1 MRGPIAILLASSMAC
16 AGAGGAP
23 EAEVAVRAPAEG
35 KYDYIANLP
44 GQQVRGTLSVV
55 GDTIIVDPMADYC
68 RPTVR
73 TPDPLA
79 IHYTCN
85 GPGSFEQIY
94 LRIDRRNPAQLS
106 KWSATYR
113 VQRQR
118 DVCAQY
124 AIRDGRQVCVLT
136 KTEMY
141 ETTESRTGNLQVRK
155 LP

>member
-1 MRGPIAILLASSMAC
+1 
-16 AGAGGAP
+16 
-23 EAEVAVRAPAEG
+23 
-35 KYDYIANLP
+35 
-44 GQQVRGTLSVV
+44 
-55 GDTIIVDPMADYC
+55 
-68 RPTVR
+68 
-73 TPDPLA
+73 
-79 IHYTCN
+79 
-85 GPGSFEQIY
+85 
-94 LRIDRRNPAQLS
+94 
-106 KWSATYR
+106 